1 MPAILPDVDSVLNTQ
16 KKLFARVCVLV
27 SGENRVIDCR
37 AATKNYASKTV
48 LRGIHLVVE
57 PGICALLGANGA
69 GKSTLLRLLSGLEE
83 PDSGSVFIGGL
94 GFRDHGV
101 SIRRNL
107 GVLPEGLALFES
119 LTVIENLMAVGPI
132 YGLTKSETAARAAD
146 LIGLLDLT
154 QGRNTAARNCS
165 FGMRK
170 KTALA
175 MALLHKPNV
184 LLLDEPFE
192 GIDPASS
199 TVIQMLL
206 SQLSRG
212 GTTILLTSHILSTVQ
227 KIANRV
233 VILYE
238 GRVEADFDPSTT
250 EAGVEEVYF
259 SIAGRP
265 QPEVPDWLRS

>member
-1 MPAILPDVDSVLNTQ
+1 VRILNDEWGG
-16 KKLFARVCVLV
+16 K
-27 SGENRVIDCR
+27 VIECR
-37 AATKNYASKTV
+37 AVTKNYAAKPV
-48 LRGIHLVVE
+48 LRGIDLVVE

-83 PDSGSVFIGGL
+83 PDSGSVYIGGL

-101 SIRRNL
+101 GIRRNL
-107 GVLPEGLALFES
+107 GVLPEGLGLFES

-146 LIGLLDLT
+146 LLGLLDLT
-154 QGRNTAARNCS
+154 QGRQTAARNCS

-175 MALLHKPNV
+175 MALLHKPKV

-199 TVIQMLL
+199 AVIQMLL
-206 SQLSRG
+206 GQLSRD
-212 GTTILLTSHILSTVQ
+212 GTTILLTSHILSVVQ
-227 KIANRV
+227 RIATRA

-238 GRVEADFDPSTT
+238 GRVESDFIPSPT

-259 SIAGRP
+259 SIAGKP

>member
-1 MPAILPDVDSVLNTQ
+1 M
-16 KKLFARVCVLV
+16 
-27 SGENRVIDCR
+27 IDCR
-37 AATKNYASKTV
+37 ATTKNYASKPV
-48 LRGIHLVVE
+48 LRGIHLVIE

-101 SIRRNL
+101 IIRRNL
-107 GVLPEGLALFES
+107 GVLPEGLGLFES

-132 YGLTKSETAARAAD
+132 YGLTKGETAVRAAD
-146 LIGLLDLT
+146 LLRLLDLT
-154 QGRNTAARNCS
+154 QGRHTVARNCS

-175 MALLHKPNV
+175 MALLHKPEV

-199 TVIQMLL
+199 AVIETLL
-206 SQLSRG
+206 SQLSHG
-212 GTTILLTSHILSTVQ
+212 GTTILLTSHILSVVQ
-227 KIANRV
+227 KIATRV
-233 VILYE
+233 IILHE
-238 GRVEADFDPSTT
+238 GRVESDFNPSTT
-250 EAGVEEVYF
+250 EAEVEEVYF
-259 SIAGRP
+259 SIAGKP

>member
-1 MPAILPDVDSVLNTQ
+1 MG
-16 KKLFARVCVLV
+16 
-27 SGENRVIDCR
+27 GENRVIDCR
-37 AATKNYASKTV
+37 AATKTYASKPV
-48 LRGIHLVVE
+48 LRGIDLVVE

-69 GKSTLLRLLSGLEE
+69 GKSTLLRLLSGLEV

-101 SIRRNL
+101 EIRRNL
-107 GVLPEGLALFES
+107 GVLPEGLGLFES

-132 YGLTKSETAARAAD
+132 YGLTKRETADRAAN
-146 LIGLLDLT
+146 LLGLLELT
-154 QGRNTAARNCS
+154 QGRHTVARNCS

-175 MALLHKPNV
+175 MALLHKPTV

-199 TVIQMLL
+199 AVIAMLL
-206 SQLSRG
+206 SQLSSG
-212 GTTILLTSHILSTVQ
+212 GTTILLTSHILSVVQ
-227 KIANRV
+227 KIATRV

-238 GRVEADFDPSTT
+238 GRVESDFNPSTT
-250 EAGVEEVYF
+250 EANVEEVYL
-259 SIAGRP
+259 SIAGQP
-265 QPEVPDWLRS
+265 EPEVPDWLRS

>member
-1 MPAILPDVDSVLNTQ
+1 M
-16 KKLFARVCVLV
+16 
-27 SGENRVIDCR
+27 IDCR
-37 AATKNYASKTV
+37 DATKSYASQPV
-48 LRGIHLVVE
+48 LRGIDLVVE

-83 PDSGSVFIGGL
+83 PDGGSVFIGGQ

-101 SIRRNL
+101 EIRRNL
-107 GVLPEGLALFES
+107 GVLPEGLGLFES
-119 LTVIENLMAVGPI
+119 LTVIENLTAVGPI
-132 YGLTKSETAARAAD
+132 YGLTKPQTAARAAD
-146 LIGLLDLT
+146 LLRLLELA
-154 QGRNTAARNCS
+154 QGRHTVARNCS

-175 MALLHKPNV
+175 MALLHKPKV

-199 TVIQMLL
+199 AVIQRLL
-206 SQLSRG
+206 GQLSRDG
-212 GTTILLTSHILSTVQ
+212 VTILLTSHILSVVQ
-227 KIANRV
+227 SIANRV

-238 GRVEADFDPSTT
+238 GRVEADFNPSTT
-250 EAGVEEVYF
+250 EPGVEEVYF
-259 SIAGRP
+259 SIVGKP